1 MEASTKD
8 IDDYGEI
15 IEPDIMFDH
24 IISYNMNSAFEDKI
38 MKKVEELLE
47 EKNKKISELEEKI
60 DKIINFNEEIIKNK
74 ELEIS
79 NLKKNFDEFKK
90 ISDKNF
96 ELIKKQTEW
105 QNGDI

>member
-1 MEASTKD
+1 
-8 IDDYGEI
+8 
-15 IEPDIMFDH
+15 
-24 IISYNMNSAFEDKI
+24 
-38 MKKVEELLE
+38 VEQLLE
-47 EKNKKISELEEKI
+47 DKNKKIPELEQKI

-90 ISDKNF
+90 ISDKKF
-96 ELIKKQTEW
+96 ELIKKQTDW

>member
-1 MEASTKD
+1 METSTKD
-8 IDDYGEI
+8 IDDYDEI

-24 IISYNMNSAFEDKI
+24 IISYNMNSVFEDKI
-38 MKKVEELLE
+38 MKKVEQLLE
-47 EKNKKISELEEKI
+47 EKNKKILELEQKI
-60 DKIINFNEEIIKNK
+60 YKIINFNEEIIKNK

-79 NLKKNFDEFKK
+79 NLKKNFDDFKT

-96 ELIKKQTEW
+96 ELIKKKTHL